1 MDGMNGGDEDG
12 EEIAAPP
19 PSTAQDLLSK
29 LDEQAAQFGG
39 LEQTVERVQCH
50 QCGRKF
56 SQSALARHMKICKKV
71 FGQKRKAFNMKKQ
84 RGDDEAM
91 KAARNK
97 NPEIEA
103 ELKRKKE
110 AAKKKWKAQS
120 AMLRNAVRSSKQ
132 IDQAMKDGVP
142 LSDLPQMASIP
153 VEDTRVPCPHCGRK
167 FAEETAKRH
176 IPKCQNI
183 KSRPKA
189 LKRRR

>member
-1 MDGMNGGDEDG
+1 MIEAQAAMYGGVGGD
-12 EEIAAPP
+12 AV
-19 PSTAQDLLSK
+19 
-29 LDEQAAQFGG
+29 
-39 LEQTVERVQCH
+39 TVDRVPCS

-56 SQSALARHMKICKKV
+56 SEKALQRHMKVCKKV
-71 FGQKRKAFNMKKQ
+71 FCQKRKAFNMKNQ
-84 RGDDEAM
+84 RADDEAL

-97 NPEIEA
+97 NPEIE
-103 ELKRKKE
+103 EQLRRKKE

-132 IDQAMKDGVP
+132 IDQAMKNGVP
-142 LSDLPQMASIP
+142 LSELPDMPSIP
-153 VEDTRVPCPHCGRK
+153 VEDTRVPCPHCNRK

-183 KSRPKA
+183 KSKPRM